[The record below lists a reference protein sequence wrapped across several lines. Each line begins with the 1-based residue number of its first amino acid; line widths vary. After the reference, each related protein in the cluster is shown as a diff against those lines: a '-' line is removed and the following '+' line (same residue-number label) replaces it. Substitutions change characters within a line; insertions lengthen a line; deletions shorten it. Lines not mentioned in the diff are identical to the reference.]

1 MDHTT
6 EKKKRK
12 NTLQIMN
19 TTPGDKNQ
27 KVYRPST
34 IGPRVLPG
42 HSLLS
47 LLIFKV
53 YFKHLCKI
61 LAQTMRSCTL
71 DTTSS
76 VGNKCL
82 VQTQEFEKRNDSD

>member
-1 MDHTT
+1 MSG
-6 EKKKRK
+6 
-12 NTLQIMN
+12 NS
-19 TTPGDKNQ
+19 TTPDDKNQ
-27 KVYRPST
+27 KVYRSST

-42 HSLLS
+42 HSLLP
-47 LLIFKV
+47 LLIFEV
-53 YFKHLCKI
+53 YFKHFCKI

-82 VQTQEFEKRNDSD
+82 VETHKFETIRSRLKHASNYEMQIP